1 VEISKKIC
9 ITQILREIKFGSYRS
24 SKMPFLAILMAQ
36 NFAIL
41 GNFSFQEVQKYH
53 KNQNSEPLKV
63 SKMSDF
69 ALLEPPKLISRK
81 I

>member
-1 VEISKKIC
+1 
-9 ITQILREIKFGSYRS
+9 
-24 SKMPFLAILMAQ
+24 MPFLAIFMAL

-53 KNQNSEPLKV
+53 KNQNSDVQSLSRSV
-63 SKMSDF
+63 KMSDF